1 MGRKAASRGDPADA
15 GDAPSAAAL
24 SAGSPPL
31 AIGFEDILSAR
42 ERIAGAVHRTPV
54 FVSRLLDERCGCE
67 LFFKCENL
75 QRAGAFKIRGA
86 TNRIRSLAPEERE
99 RGVVAFSSGNHAQAV
114 ALAAREAGIDA
125 VIVMPA
131 DAPRAKREATQG
143 YGARVVEYD
152 RRSEDREEMAR
163 RIVEADGR
171 VLVPPY
177 DDPLVMA
184 GQGTAALE
192 LLEDVPGLE
201 SVVAP
206 VGGGG
211 LLAGTATAASRFEGV
226 RVFGAEP
233 AGADDTVR
241 SLELGR
247 RVRIESPDTIAD
259 GARAHTP
266 GELTFPIVGALAE
279 AVVRVPDTAI
289 VEALRLLFTRMKLV
303 VEPTGALAAAAVL
316 EGAVPAG
323 PRRVGV
329 ILSGGNVDPGMLARL
344 L

>member
-1 MGRKAASRGDPADA
+1 MTTARP
-15 GDAPSAAAL
+15 
-24 SAGSPPL
+24 AGSTSPL
-31 AIGFEDILSAR
+31 AIGFDDVLAAR
-42 ERIAGAVHRTPV
+42 DRIAGAVHRTPV
-54 FVSRLLDERCGCE
+54 LVSRLVNERCGRE

-86 TNRIRSLAPEERE
+86 TNKIRSLRPEERE

-131 DAPRAKREATQG
+131 DAPRAKREATEA

-152 RRSEDREEMAR
+152 RLTDDREQMAR
-163 RIVEADGR
+163 RIVEEEGR

-201 SVVAP
+201 AVVAP

-211 LLAGTATAASRFEGV
+211 LLAGTASAAAGFEGT

-247 RVRIESPDTIAD
+247 RVTIEAPDTIAD

-266 GELTFPIVGALAE
+266 GELTFPIVRERAE
-279 AVVRVPDTAI
+279 AVVRVPDQAI
-289 VEALRLLFTRMKLV
+289 VEAMKLLFTRMKIV
-303 VEPTGALAAAAVL
+303 VEPTGALAAAALL
-316 EGAVPAG
+316 EGSIPAG

-329 ILSGGNVDPGMLARL
+329 ILSGGNVDASTLARL

>member
-1 MGRKAASRGDPADA
+1 MRAQPRPG
-15 GDAPSAAAL
+15 
-24 SAGSPPL
+24 GSTSPL
-31 AIGFEDILSAR
+31 AIGLDDVLAAR
-42 ERIAGAVHRTPV
+42 DRIADLVHRTPV
-54 FVSRLLDERCGCE
+54 LVSRLLNERCGRE
-67 LFFKCENL
+67 LFFKCEKL

-86 TNRIRSLAPEERE
+86 TNRIRSLSPKERE

-114 ALAAREAGIDA
+114 ALAAREVGVDA

-131 DAPRAKREATQG
+131 DAPRAKREATEA

-152 RRSEDREEMAR
+152 RLADDREEMAR
-163 RIVEADGR
+163 RIVEEEAR

-192 LLEDVPGLE
+192 LLEDVPDLE
-201 SVVAP
+201 AVVAP

-211 LLAGTATAASRFEGV
+211 LLAGTASAAAGFEGV

-233 AGADDTVR
+233 AGADDTAR

-247 RVRIESPDTIAD
+247 RVTADAPDTIAD

-266 GELTFPIVGALAE
+266 GVLTFPIVRELAE
-279 AVVRVPDTAI
+279 AVVRVRDPTL
-289 VEALRLLFTRMKLV
+289 VEAMGLLFTRMKIV

-316 EGAVPAG
+316 EGSVPAEL
-323 PRRVGV
+323 RRVGV
-329 ILSGGNVDPGMLARL
+329 ILSGGNVDPATLARL
-344 L
+344 LADRR